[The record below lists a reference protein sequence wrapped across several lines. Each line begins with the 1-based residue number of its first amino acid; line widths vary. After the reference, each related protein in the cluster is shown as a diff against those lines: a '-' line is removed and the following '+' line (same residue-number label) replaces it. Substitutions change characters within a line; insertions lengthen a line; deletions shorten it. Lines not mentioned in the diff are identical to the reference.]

1 MLYTNSKAAVLVGGK
16 LSRYFDIWSGVL
28 QGDVLAPYLFII
40 VVDYVMSRSEG
51 DFGFIYKTGTSRT
64 KRKLNDL
71 DYAYDIALLDM
82 SIAKAAEQLLCRR
95 SKLVVNTEKT
105 EYMCVNVHEDAD
117 LMSLNGKRI
126 NKVSDFKYLGSKVS
140 STKNDLAHRRSLAW
154 AAFKKLD
161 KIWLAKHVSVKLK
174 VNILRASVFSVLL
187 YGSET

>member
-1 MLYTNSKAAVLVGGK
+1 
-16 LSRYFDIWSGVL
+16 
-28 QGDVLAPYLFII
+28 
-40 VVDYVMSRSEG
+40 
-51 DFGFIYKTGTSRT
+51 
-64 KRKLNDL
+64 
-71 DYAYDIALLDM
+71 M

-95 SKLVVNTEKT
+95 SKLEVNTEKT

-161 KIWLAKHVSVKLK
+161 KIGPKWDSCNYQKSLSTDNSPGSAMPSVEKKACRRISLHCTPRRTDM
-174 VNILRASVFSVLL
+174 LRRDARKCVRR
-187 YGSET
+187 